1 VLQRDRLRLFL
12 QIGVLTL
19 ARLFL
24 NTSIRMAYPFLPELA
39 RGLGTTEQAVARLV
53 SIRSFAGVLS
63 PLFSPISERYGRRL
77 ALILGMLLFCGGCF
91 LVVLWPSYWILGLT
105 LIAIVIG
112 KVIFDPAMQAYL
124 GDVVPYRHRGK
135 ALSVTELAW
144 AGGFF
149 IGVPAAAFII
159 SRAGWQAPFL
169 WLGGLG
175 LGATILLW
183 RVLPPARSQK
193 TQVAGF
199 SALLQTMGRN
209 PVIWAAAVYIMLVM
223 TANEILLIVYG
234 SWMESA
240 FQLDLAGLGLATTV
254 IGAAEV
260 IGEITTGFA
269 VDRFGKRPVVI
280 LFGLMTALV
289 YFLIPLVSL
298 SLTAALAALFILF
311 FCFEMTVV
319 GGVPLMT
326 ELIPTARSVVLS
338 VVLAAAGLGRALGA
352 LIGPVIWDRVGFQ
365 ALGVVTAVIMAL
377 AVLVLAR
384 WVRESSTD

>member
-1 VLQRDRLRLFL
+1 
-12 QIGVLTL
+12 
-19 ARLFL
+19 
-24 NTSIRMAYPFLPELA
+24 
-39 RGLGTTEQAVARLV
+39 
-53 SIRSFAGVLS
+53 
-63 PLFSPISERYGRRL
+63 
-77 ALILGMLLFCGGCF
+77 
-91 LVVLWPSYWILGLT
+91 
-105 LIAIVIG
+105 
-112 KVIFDPAMQAYL
+112 
-124 GDVVPYRHRGK
+124 
-135 ALSVTELAW
+135 
-144 AGGFF
+144 
-149 IGVPAAAFII
+149 
-159 SRAGWQAPFL
+159 
-169 WLGGLG
+169 
-175 LGATILLW
+175 
-183 RVLPPARSQK
+183 
-193 TQVAGF
+193 
-199 SALLQTMGRN
+199 MGRN

-298 SLTAALAALFILF
+298 SLTAALASLFVLF